1 MEPSPHLLYKGD
13 LFLTS
18 RFPSLL
24 FPESYEEKTTSKV
37 FATLTDDFRKDQER
51 EKLEI

>member
-18 RFPSLL
+18 RFHSLL

-37 FATLTDDFRKDQER
+37 LATLTDDFRKDQER